1 MLLHGILIFLIFIPQ
16 VFSQIKNPVVD
27 LILPTETSELE
38 YISKKLSKNN
48 SFNIKTYI
56 NALPEEK
63 HRGDLLIIVSDK
75 LLPLM
80 NTDSYSAKFALY
92 VNSLNFKS
100 KKLNNSSAL
109 FSDQPIQRQLLL
121 LSHIFNKKIIV
132 GIPYH
137 NEFYKN
143 VLKKESD
150 NYSDLEFLIVKT
162 EVDDIRTVSKVIQN
176 SDVLLSTPENKIY
189 NSQTIR
195 SILLSSYRHQTA
207 VIGPN
212 EGFVTAGALASV
224 ATSSDQ
230 YIDELIT
237 IMEEYIKT
245 NRLPKPKYP
254 KNFVVKTN
262 KNVAESLGIIIS
274 SEEQLVKIMKDD

>member
-1 MLLHGILIFLIFIPQ
+1 MKKLLHGILLFLIFIPQ
-16 VFSQIKNPVVD
+16 VFSQINKPVVD

-48 SFNIKTYI
+48 SFNVTTYI
-56 NALPEEK
+56 NVLPKEEN
-63 HRGDLLIIVSDK
+63 RGDLLIIVSDK

-80 NTDSYSAKFALY
+80 NTDSYPAKFALY

-100 KKLNNSSAL
+100 KNLKASSAL

-121 LSHIFNKKIIV
+121 LSHIFDKKIIV
-132 GIPYH
+132 GIPYY
-137 NEFYKN
+137 NDFYKS
-143 VLKKESD
+143 VLTKEAD
-150 NYSDLEFLIVKT
+150 NFNDLEFLIVKT
-162 EVDDIRTVSKVIQN
+162 EINDIRTQN
-176 SDVLLSTPENKIY
+176 SDVLLATPEKKIY

-224 ATSSDQ
+224 ASSSDQ
-230 YIDELIT
+230 YIDDLI
-237 IMEEYIKT
+237 IMIEDYIETKKIPES
-245 NRLPKPKYP
+245 RYP
-254 KNFVVKTN
+254 ENFIIKINTH
-262 KNVAESLGIIIS
+262 VAESLGISIS
-274 SEEQLVKIMKDD
+274 SEDQLLKIMKDD